1 MNYPPPAPRGRPR
14 QAPRPGPRIGPA
26 SLVAAVLVLVLGVAV
41 AGIYLI
47 RNDASSAGRWHDA
60 AGTAPVAPS
69 GQPSAAPSAPA
80 DQPQISMSAVGDV
93 IMGDAP
99 NNLPPDNGKGFFD
112 DVQSALRADLQ
123 MANLEQPL
131 TDDTGVGKCSAATAG
146 KTCFQFRSPPSY
158 AKVLRDA
165 GFQLVNL
172 ANNHAYDFGEK
183 GHLNTRAALDA
194 AGVRYTGPPGMITV
208 VEVKG
213 IKVAVLGFA
222 PYPWANDL
230 INIPKAQELVRQA
243 KRQAD
248 LVVIQVHM
256 GGEGADHTHVT
267 PGTDM
272 FLGENR
278 GDPIAF
284 SHAMIDAGADVI
296 FGHSPHVLRAM
307 EFYKGHLIAYSLGN
321 FAGYH
326 ALAYTGVVG
335 ITGIL
340 KVTLRRD
347 GSYVSGTLVPTHM
360 VAPGSPRMDPAHQ
373 AIALVSGLSKSDF
386 PKTGALI
393 AADGSVAPPPAA

>member
-1 MNYPPPAPRGRPR
+1 MSSYR
-14 QAPRPGPRIGPA
+14 QAQPRRSRVSPGA
-26 SLVAAVLVLVLGVAV
+26 LVAAFGVLILAIAVVGVAV
-41 AGIYLI
+41 VRTNA
-47 RNDASSAGRWHDA
+47 SAGSSSRWYPA
-60 AGTAPVAPS
+60 AA
-69 GQPSAAPSAPA
+69 GQPSLDAQATAAPSASAAP
-80 DQPQISMSAVGDV
+80 DQISMSAVGDV

-99 NNLPPDNGKGFFD
+99 NNLPPNNGKGFFD
-112 DVQSALRADLQ
+112 DVRAALGADLQ

-131 TDDTGVGKCSAATAG
+131 TNDTGVSKCSAATAG

-158 AKVLRDA
+158 ANILKDA
-165 GFQLVNL
+165 GFGVVNL
-172 ANNHAYDFGEK
+172 ANNHAYDFGPA
-183 GHLNTRAALDA
+183 GNTNTRAALDA
-194 AGVRYTGPPGMITV
+194 AGVKYTGPPGMITIV
-208 VEVKG
+208 NVKG

-230 INIPKAQELVRQA
+230 LNIPKGQDLVRQA
-243 KRQAD
+243 KKQAD

-256 GGEGADHTHVT
+256 GGEGPDHTHVT

-284 SHAMIDAGADVI
+284 SHAMIDAGADI
-296 FGHSPHVLRAM
+296 IMGHSPHVLRAM

-326 ALAYTGVVG
+326 ALGYTGVVG

-340 KVTLRRD
+340 KVTLRKD

-360 VAPGSPRMDPAHQ
+360 VAPSSPRMDPQHQ
-373 AIALVSGLSKSDF
+373 AISLVSGLTKSDF
-386 PKTGALI
+386 PKTGAVI
-393 AADGSVAPPPAA
+393 ATDGTITPPAS

>member
-1 MNYPPPAPRGRPR
+1 MTSARPMPPRPR
-14 QAPRPGPRIGPA
+14 ARRSYVTIV
-26 SLVAAVLVLVLGVAV
+26 VALIVLVLGIAV
-41 AGIYLI
+41 VGIAVVRANAATEISGRWYAPAAA
-47 RNDASSAGRWHDA
+47 ASSAGTDVNA
-60 AGTAPVAPS
+60 SPS
-69 GQPSAAPSAPA
+69 SAATE
-80 DQPQISMSAVGDV
+80 QISMSAVGDV

-99 NNLPPDNGKGFFD
+99 NNLPPNNGKGFFS
-112 DVQSALRADLQ
+112 DVQSSLTADLQ

-131 TDDTGVGKCSAATAG
+131 TDDTGVSKCSADTAG

-158 AKVLRDA
+158 AKILKDA
-165 GFQLVNL
+165 GFGLVNL
-172 ANNHAYDFGEK
+172 ANNHAYDFGPV
-183 GHLNTRAALDA
+183 GHTNTRKALDD
-194 AGVRYTGPPGMITV
+194 AGVKYTGPPGMITV
-208 VEVKG
+208 VDVKG

-230 INIPKAQELVRQA
+230 LNIPKAQDLVRQA
-243 KRQAD
+243 KKQAD

-256 GGEGADHTHVT
+256 GGEGADHTHVK
-267 PGTDM
+267 PGTEM

-326 ALAYTGVVG
+326 ALGYTGVVG
-335 ITGIL
+335 VTGIL
-340 KVTLRRD
+340 KVTLRKD

-360 VAPGSPRMDPAHQ
+360 VAPGSPRMDPQHQ
-373 AIALVSGLSKSDF
+373 AISLVSGLTKSDF
-386 PKTGALI
+386 PKTGAQI
-393 AADGSVAPPPAA
+393 ATDGTITPPAG